1 MSNQLRVLIL
11 EDSQPDATLLLRSLQ
26 REGYSVAHQRV
37 DNADDMVNALRE
49 YEWDVILSDYSMPSF
64 SATEGLALLQEA
76 GLDIPFIIVSGTMGE
91 EAAVEAMKAGAQDYF
106 PKGKTDRLGA
116 AIERELREKEEREK
130 RKQAEKEL
138 RQAEERFTKAFMVSP
153 VGITISNSQGTFLTI
168 NRSFQELLG
177 RESEAI
183 INHTATELGM
193 WGNKEDE
200 RILDISTHGFSAVR
214 NAEIMLRSESGEVRY
229 VSVSTGRID
238 FGFDNCVLAM
248 WQDITDR
255 KLAEQKLQKNA
266 EMIQLLQEVTVE
278 ANKSTQI
285 DDLFLFAITRIC
297 EETGWPLGHIH
308 SYSMGGKKH
317 LSSPH
322 VWYATEPQ
330 LFDAIRQIT
339 EAHFTRVRPSA
350 DVMSE
355 SVINQVYLQKSPVL
369 IDNLVASL
377 DPIRAEALQDADIKA
392 IYAFPIFAQQD
403 VVAVMEY
410 LSYAKNNPEQALLD
424 TIPHIATQLGYV
436 IERTMANNEIQAL
449 YNATAY
455 LFNAESIQELAEQ
468 IVRGIVNEFEQ
479 VDCGLV
485 LVDHN
490 TGIISRLARAGEY
503 RVNTQTSLTING
515 RGLVPRAIRD
525 GELIYAPN
533 VRLDDRYI
541 ENVPTTL
548 SEMVI
553 PLKTRGGTI
562 GALDLQS
569 PHPDFFTLSDQRLL
583 SAFSERAAAALEITR
598 LYEELNL
605 YAAQLEQRVED
616 RTNQLQKAKKRVEA
630 ILSNSSDA
638 IILVD
643 VNGYIQQTN
652 TRFTEVYGYGV
663 DELVNKP
670 LSDVILYESQSTLP
684 EILTKV
690 IESQEYTRIEAVVHQ
705 KNGTTFP
712 VDAAFAAFMENG
724 ETEVVCSLRDITERK
739 LLEDGL
745 REAFEKQK
753 ELAELKTRF
762 ISTVSH
768 EYRTP
773 LAIIQTS
780 AGLVLKY
787 ADRMTAEKQE
797 EHLRKILWNVGHLT
811 NLMDEVL
818 EINRAEKM
826 GIDFRP
832 EPTDIVQFID
842 DLIHDIRQVNP
853 TYHINLAVKGNPTPI
868 RADVRLLRQ
877 IVSNLLSNAIKYS
890 QDKDPIV
897 VTLEFNEKTVGMT
910 VQDKGVGIPQEDL
923 ENLFTLFHRAA
934 NVGNIQ
940 GTGLGLA
947 IVKRAV
953 DAHNGHVRVESTLN
967 EGTTFTVTLPI

>member
-11 EDSQPDATLLLRSLQ
+11 EDSQPDAHLLLRSLQ
-26 REGYSVAHQRV
+26 REGYSIAHQRV
-37 DNADDMVNALRE
+37 DNADDMVSALHNS
-49 YEWDVILSDYSMPSF
+49 EWDVILSDYSMPSF
-64 SATEGLALLQEA
+64 SANEGLDLLKKE

-106 PKGKTDRLGA
+106 PKGRTERLAA
-116 AIERELREKEEREK
+116 AIERELREKAERDK
-130 RKQAEKEL
+130 RKQAEEEL

-153 VGITISNSQGTFLTI
+153 IGITITNSQGMFLTI
-168 NRSFQELLG
+168 NPNFQKLVG
-177 RESEAI
+177 REANAI
-183 INHTATELGM
+183 INHTAAELGI
-193 WGNKEDE
+193 WGNGGDE
-200 RILDISTHGFSAVR
+200 RILDISSHGFSAVQ
-214 NAEIMLRSESGEVRY
+214 NAEVILRSASGEVRT
-229 VSVSTGRID
+229 VSMSTERID
-238 FGFDNCVLAM
+238 FGIDNCVLAM

-255 KLAEQKLQKNA
+255 KFAEEKLQKNT

-278 ANKSTQI
+278 ANRSTQI
-285 DDLFLFAITRIC
+285 EDVFLFAIKRIC
-297 EETGWPLGHIH
+297 EETEWPLAHIH
-308 SYSMGGKKH
+308 SDTIGGQKH
-317 LSSPH
+317 LSTSH
-322 VWYATEPQ
+322 IWYVSDEQT
-330 LFDAIRQIT
+330 FDVIRQVT
-339 EAHFTRVRPSA
+339 EQYFTVAPQFA
-350 DVMSE
+350 DEMHE
-355 SVINQVYLQKSPVL
+355 GVISQVYQQKTPVL
-369 IDNLVASL
+369 IDTFVDSM
-377 DPIRAEALQDADIKA
+377 DPIRADALQRTNITG
-392 IYAFPIFAQQD
+392 IYAFPIFAQNT
-403 VVAVMEY
+403 VMAIMEFFTY
-410 LSYAKNNPEQALLD
+410 TTDSPDRALLD

-436 IERTMANNEIQAL
+436 IERTQANNEIQAL

-455 LFNAESIQELAEQ
+455 LFNAESIQGLAEQ
-468 IVRGIVNEFEQ
+468 IVHGIVEEFEQ

-485 LVDHN
+485 LVDDEMG
-490 TGIISRLARAGEY
+490 TISRLARAGEY
-503 RVNTQTSLTING
+503 RVDTQTSLKIDG
-515 RGLVPRAIRD
+515 QGLVPRAIRQ
-525 GELIYAPN
+525 GELIYSPN
-533 VRLDDRYI
+533 VNQDERYI
-541 ENVPTTL
+541 ENVPTTA

-553 PLKTRGGTI
+553 PLKSRGGTI

-569 PHPDFFTLSDQRLL
+569 PHVDFFTASDQRLL

-598 LYEELNL
+598 LYEELNR
-605 YAAQLEQRVED
+605 YAVQLEQRVQD

-643 VNGYIQQTN
+643 VDGYIQQTN
-652 TRFTEVYGYGV
+652 TRFIEVYGYGV
-663 DELVNKP
+663 DELVGQP
-670 LSDVILYESQSTLP
+670 LAVVISQEAEQELADLLS
-684 EILTKV
+684 KV
-690 IESQEYTRIEAVVHQ
+690 ANEREYTRIEAVVRR

-724 ETEVVCSLRDITERK
+724 ETEIVCSLRDITEQKR
-739 LLEDGL
+739 LEDGL

-832 EPTDIVQFID
+832 ISTDLVIFVE
-842 DLIHDIRQVNP
+842 DLIRDIRQVNP
-853 TYHINLAVKGNPTPI
+853 TYQINLGVEGRPVPI
-868 RADVRLLRQ
+868 PADVRLLRQ

-890 QDKDPIV
+890 KDVDPIDL
-897 VTLEFNEKTVGMT
+897 TLRFNGKTVSIIL
-910 VQDKGVGIPQEDL
+910 QDRGVGIPPEDL
-923 ENLFTLFHRAA
+923 ENLFTLFHRAT
-934 NVGNIQ
+934 NVGSIQ

-953 DAHNGHVRVESTLN
+953 DAHNGHVRVESALHK
-967 EGTTFTVTLPI
+967 GTTFTVTLPL